1 MRFYTSLLN
10 KLIQQLD
17 ELVCLILPLKLL
29 VKSESVNEFIQS
41 KNHRFLTVH
50 TWLQTEKKT
59 VKKFIQHWYK
69 FGVLRTLT
77 GFE

>member
-1 MRFYTSLLN
+1 MRLYTSLLN

-17 ELVCLILPLKLL
+17 ELVCLIFTVRLL

-50 TWLQTEKKT
+50 SRLQTEKK
-59 VKKFIQHWYK
+59 VKKFIQHWYN

>member
-1 MRFYTSLLN
+1 MRLYTSLLN

-17 ELVCLILPLKLL
+17 ELVCLIFPVRLL

-50 TWLQTEKKT
+50 TWLQTEKK
-59 VKKFIQHWYK
+59 VKKFIQYWYN